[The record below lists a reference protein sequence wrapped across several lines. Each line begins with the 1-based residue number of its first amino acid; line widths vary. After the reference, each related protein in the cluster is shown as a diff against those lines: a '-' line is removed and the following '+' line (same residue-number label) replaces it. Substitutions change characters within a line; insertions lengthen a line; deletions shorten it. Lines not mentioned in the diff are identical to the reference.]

1 MIVPLEGEASNR
13 NQFSMNRFLSCLL
26 YPVAVLALLAGCSST
41 PGPADLVDFTPSVEL
56 RKVWKVSV
64 GDADAYV
71 FQPAVVDDSVYAADA
86 DGEVVRIE
94 NGKKKWR
101 VKIRGKLSAGVGAD
115 GDLVVVV
122 SEAGQA
128 IALDAGTGA
137 ERWRANVGAEVLAP
151 PAIGGGVV
159 VLRASDHRLI
169 GLEAGD
175 GRQRWL
181 YQRNMPPLALR
192 SHAGALIVDDVALV
206 GFPGGKVVAVSLEN
220 GGDLWELNVARP
232 RGATELERVADVAG
246 TPVVSRSEVC
256 AVTYQGRAACFN
268 ASNGNAVWARDFS
281 SHVGMDR
288 DARFA
293 VLVDERDSVQALDIY
308 SGVTVWRQDAMPRRQ
323 LTRPLIFDDYVLV
336 GDGDGYVH
344 LLARENGAFAARA
357 RADSSAIAAE
367 PRLFGSGFVVQTL
380 DGDVVAYEVRR

>member
-1 MIVPLEGEASNR
+1 
-13 NQFSMNRFLSCLL
+13 MNRSLL
-26 YPVAVLALLAGCSST
+26 RLLCPAAMLALFAGCSST
-41 PGPADLVDFTPSVEL
+41 PGPADLVDFKPSVEL
-56 RKVWKVSV
+56 RKLWKVSV

-71 FQPAVVDDSVYAADA
+71 FQPAVVDDSVYVAEA
-86 DGEVVRIE
+86 DGEVFRIE
-94 NGKKKWR
+94 DGKKKW
-101 VKIRGKLSAGVGAD
+101 KTDTRGKLSAGVGAD
-115 GDLVVVV
+115 GDLVIVV

-128 IALDAGTGA
+128 IALDAETGT
-137 ERWRANVGAEVLAP
+137 ERWRANIGAEVLAP

-169 GLEAGD
+169 GLDSQKGQ
-175 GRQRWL
+175 QRWL

-192 SHAGALIVDDVALV
+192 SHAGVLIVDNVALV

-220 GGDLWELNVARP
+220 GGDLWELNIARP

-256 AVTYQGRAACFN
+256 AVTYQGRAACFDVT
-268 ASNGNAVWARDFS
+268 NGNTIWARDFS

-293 VLVDERDSVQALDIY
+293 VLVDERDSVQALDVY

-323 LTRPLIFDDYVLV
+323 LTRPVIFDDYVLV
-336 GDGDGYVH
+336 GDGEGYVH
-344 LLARENGAFAARA
+344 MLAREDGGFVARA

-367 PRLFGSGFVVQTL
+367 PRLFGNGFVVQTL